1 MDEITDDTIQQLC
14 TGSQVFF
21 CCLGTTRKAAGSA
34 VSWDSPLHNCT
45 QEKLIIYY
53 NYSVQCN
60 SVILL
65 DLL

>member
-34 VSWDSPLHNCT
+34 VSWDSP
-45 QEKLIIYY
+45 
-53 NYSVQCN
+53 
-60 SVILL
+60 
-65 DLL
+65 